1 MMLQILFSKF
11 NLECTTIYYTILL
24 RNIYLYYIY
33 IIFLR
38 LIEYLFI
45 TRLYFIKL
53 ELLY

>member
-11 NLECTTIYYTILL
+11 SLECTTIYYTILL
-24 RNIYLYYIY
+24 RNIYFYRIC
-33 IIFLR
+33 IIFIR

-53 ELLY
+53 QLLY